1 MVKIVVL
8 WGQNLWCI
16 VDNIVIEYISS
27 PLHSL
32 FERFMCEEII
42 CLFGLEVATLHKKLL
57 KFEEIILYVLVF
69 LKESMLVGS
78 FVHKEELLTQIIN

>member
-1 MVKIVVL
+1 MIKIVVL
-8 WGQNLWCI
+8 WRQNLWSI
-16 VDNIVIEYISS
+16 VDNIVVEYISS

-42 CLFGLEVATLHKKLL
+42 CLFGLEVAALHKKFL
-57 KFEEIILYVLVF
+57 KFEEIILNVLIF

-78 FVHKEELLTQIIN
+78 LVHKEELLTQIIN